1 MSARWFVEVL
11 ARNGEVRRRHRVDAL
26 PLHIGR
32 GYDNDFIL
40 DDPHAAAR
48 HAVVELNE
56 DGVLTLRD
64 LGSRNGTFSRGQ
76 RRDRMAL
83 DGNAV
88 FRLGHTNLRIRAA
101 DFPVDDELTDTTI
114 HSWEGR
120 RPAIIGAALIAL
132 LSISSTWLQDT
143 EKFQTIHYVLAI
155 AYLLGGALIWS
166 SFWAFANRLFGG
178 HARFGRHLFIVAS
191 GLLGMQAWAAA
202 SSIAAYA
209 FSLAVLT
216 RYGAMV
222 SIAIGTWMV
231 FFHLC
236 TINPHRA
243 PRFAAASV
251 ALTLLAAA
259 VMSMNNYQSTGHAA
273 SELYMHVLL
282 PPDMRVSADQPVA
295 QFMRDAAAL
304 KAKVDAERSKSVN
317 GEALDADDAN

>member
-1 MSARWFVEVL
+1 M
-11 ARNGEVRRRHRVDAL
+11 
-26 PLHIGR
+26 
-32 GYDNDFIL
+32 
-40 DDPHAAAR
+40 
-48 HAVVELNE
+48 
-56 DGVLTLRD
+56 
-64 LGSRNGTFSRGQ
+64 
-76 RRDRMAL
+76 
-83 DGNAV
+83 
-88 FRLGHTNLRIRAA
+88 
-101 DFPVDDELTDTTI
+101 
-114 HSWEGR
+114 
-120 RPAIIGAALIAL
+120 IAL

-202 SSIAAYA
+202 SSVAAYA
-209 FSLAVLT
+209 FSLGVLT

-282 PPDMRVSADQPVA
+282 PPAIRVSADQPVA

-304 KAKVDAERSKSVN
+304 KAKVDAERGKSVN
-317 GEALDADDAN
+317 GEALDADDVN